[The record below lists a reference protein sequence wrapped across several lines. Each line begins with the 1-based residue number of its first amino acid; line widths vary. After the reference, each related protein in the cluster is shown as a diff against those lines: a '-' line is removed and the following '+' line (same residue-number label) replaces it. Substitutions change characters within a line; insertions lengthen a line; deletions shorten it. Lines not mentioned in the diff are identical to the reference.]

1 MIRRIWGLAA
11 AIAMAAG
18 VLFWP
23 LFAAFPDDGA
33 NDLMREVSTRLRNLE
48 TERTV
53 MDVLVIAAPEKDR
66 FAPAD
71 VPALMRNRPRG
82 VVYKRAT
89 RSIRYAR
96 DGTDKLHVVFS
107 EPREDRGTAVLVWR
121 KPGGDADDQW
131 LFMPALKRVRRIPV
145 SSTQTFAGTDFSYED
160 VRQQTSEPTERFQ
173 YAFEGQEEI
182 DGRPCTLVRAT
193 PKPSTVTAYG
203 SRLLAIT
210 KDSLF
215 PYRTSHFDP
224 QGVLWKVQYN
234 VEPHEVASGVWR
246 PALTEM
252 RDVKLKETTLLSFV
266 TREVN
271 QEIPAEV
278 FTQDY
283 LERWTGE

>member
-1 MIRRIWGLAA
+1 MGQIGRFAAVVGMIGGWLLGSVS
-11 AIAMAAG
+11 G
-18 VLFWP
+18 VL
-23 LFAAFPDDGA
+23 ADDGA
-33 NDLMREVSTRLRNLE
+33 ESLMREVWSRLRNLE
-48 TERTV
+48 TEREV
-53 MDVLVIAAPEKDR
+53 LDVLIVAAPEKER

-71 VPALMRNRPRG
+71 VPAFLRDRPRG

-96 DGTDKLHVVFS
+96 DGADKLHVVFS

-121 KPGGDADDQW
+121 KPGEDTDDQW
-131 LFMPALKRVRRIPV
+131 LFLPALKRVRRIPA

-160 VRQQTSEPTERFQ
+160 VRQITSEPMERFQ
-173 YAFEGQEEI
+173 YVREGEAEI

-193 PKPSTVTAYG
+193 PKPGTVTAYG
-203 SRLLAIT
+203 SRVIAIT

-215 PYRTSHFDP
+215 PYRTSYYDP
-224 QGVLWKVQYN
+224 QGALWKVQDN
-234 VEPHEVASGVWR
+234 AEPREVAPGVWR

-266 TREVN
+266 NREVN
-271 QEIPAEV
+271 PAIPSEV